1 MRLVAT
7 KRRLARSM
15 KARGNLQA
23 PNEEISMMDAMTNN
37 TSNPANT
44 ATTSAMAAFSRPA
57 ALAGGAL
64 ALILATA
71 FATTLVVRSGKSP
84 ASSGT
89 DTAAAAM
96 ATSPMALLS
105 AQSGSKTGTPQAPMD
120 MPEQATKLPTITE
133 KAQSPAK
140 APSPQPHHSARP
152 APQRSAATGTTTTA
166 SVCTTCGVVQS
177 VTPVDQKG
185 EGTGVGAVGGA
196 VVGGLLGN
204 QVGGGNG
211 KKAMTVIG
219 AVGGGM
225 AGHEIEK
232 RARGATVYRVNV
244 LMNDG
249 STRTVTQS
257 TPPTVGQK
265 VTVSGNQIRG

>member
-1 MRLVAT
+1 M
-7 KRRLARSM
+7 
-15 KARGNLQA
+15 
-23 PNEEISMMDAMTNN
+23 IDAMTNN
-37 TSNPANT
+37 TSNPANP
-44 ATTSAMAAFSRPA
+44 APTSAMAAFSRPA

-71 FATTLVVRSGKSP
+71 FATTMVVRGGKSTT
-84 ASSGT
+84 ASGT

-96 ATSPMALLS
+96 STSPMALLS
-105 AQSGSKTGTPQAPMD
+105 AQGGAQSTPQAPMD
-120 MPEQATKLPTITE
+120 MPEQANKLPAITE
-133 KAQSPAK
+133 KAEAPAK
-140 APSPQPHHSARP
+140 APSPQPSARP
-152 APQRSAATGTTTTA
+152 APARTATKTA

-177 VTPVDQKG
+177 VTPVKQKG

-204 QVGGGNG
+204 QMGGGSG

-219 AVGGGM
+219 AVGGGA

-232 RARGATVYRVNV
+232 RARGTTVYRVSV
-244 LMNDG
+244 RMNDG
-249 STRTVTQS
+249 STRTVTQA

-265 VTVSGNQIRG
+265 VTVSGNQVRARA

>member
-1 MRLVAT
+1 M
-7 KRRLARSM
+7 
-15 KARGNLQA
+15 
-23 PNEEISMMDAMTNN
+23 IDAMTNN
-37 TSNPANT
+37 TSNPASP
-44 ATTSAMAAFSRPA
+44 APTSAMAAFSRPA
-57 ALAGGAL
+57 ALIGGAL

-71 FATTLVVRSGKSP
+71 FATTMVVRSGKSG
-84 ASSGT
+84 ASGA

-105 AQSGSKTGTPQAPMD
+105 AQGMDKTGTPQAPMD
-120 MPEQATKLPTITE
+120 MPEQASKLPTITE
-133 KAQSPAK
+133 KADSPAK
-140 APSPQPHHSARP
+140 APAPQPRASARP
-152 APQRSAATGTTTTA
+152 APQRSAATGATKTA

-177 VTPVDQKG
+177 VTPVNQKG

-196 VVGGLLGN
+196 VVGGLLGS

-225 AGHEIEK
+225 AGHEVEK
-232 RARGATVYRVNV
+232 RARGTTVYRVNV

-257 TPPTVGQK
+257 TAPAVGQK
-265 VTVSGNQIRG
+265 VNVSGNQVRARA